1 MAEETPETKPAA
13 TDAEAE
19 ATTAAAAPK
28 NNIVAEKRR
37 QLEK

>member
-28 NNIVAEKRR
+28 TT
-37 QLEK
+37 